1 MAIVAL
7 ICYFVE
13 TFFILSAMENSHMK
27 DVKREGGRKRREPT
41 APSGAATSSPDPA
54 DRTRKRTARS
64 R

>member
-27 DVKREGGRKRREPT
+27 DVKREGGRKRRY
-41 APSGAATSSPDPA
+41 
-54 DRTRKRTARS
+54 
-64 R
+64 